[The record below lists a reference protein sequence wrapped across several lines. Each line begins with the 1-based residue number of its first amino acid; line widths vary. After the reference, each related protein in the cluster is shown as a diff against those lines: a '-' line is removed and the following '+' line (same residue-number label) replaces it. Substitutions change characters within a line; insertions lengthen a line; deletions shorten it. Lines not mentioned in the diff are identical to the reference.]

1 VAGRD
6 DIGTYARSTL
16 NQNRYRLY
24 ADRFMTEISR
34 EHYLHFSGQKEDFE
48 IEPIYERHADL
59 FSREAVDELRGSG
72 NRELLFFA
80 VQGLMG
86 QETKAEEAELARR
99 EAALEIEVDGETLPL
114 RQSVVAQANEPDPER
129 RAAIERARLDVGTAE
144 LTPLQVEMHER
155 MATITQEL
163 GWPSMLD
170 LCEELSGIDLEA
182 LELQTET
189 LLGDTEALYE
199 PLVEPELQRHLG
211 LGFAELRRSDIPAFM
226 RAPSLDAAFPQE
238 KALPALRQ
246 TLAGLGI
253 DLDAQRGVIVDA
265 EVRPTKTPRAF
276 CAPARVPDEVYLMI
290 SPQGGR
296 DDIEALFHE
305 AGHTEHYAHVD
316 GSLSFER
323 RLLGDNSFTEA
334 FAFLFQ
340 YLSEEPAW
348 LEEVLGVD
356 GAPLAGFAQAVKLI
370 FVRRYSAKLG
380 YERRLHAPGVELAA
394 MPEEYASRLSD
405 ALHVDWPRETWI
417 GDVDGF
423 FYSACYIRAWAV
435 ERALRAHLVE
445 QFGERWFAEPAAGEL
460 LMQIW
465 GRGQR
470 VLAEELLE
478 ELGAQPKI
486 DLSVLVPA
494 L

>member
-1 VAGRD
+1 
-6 DIGTYARSTL
+6 
-16 NQNRYRLY
+16 
-24 ADRFMTEISR
+24 MTEISR

-59 FSREAVDELRGSG
+59 FAREAVDELRGSG

-129 RAAIERARLDVGTAE
+129 RAAIEHARLDVGTAE
-144 LTPLQVEMHER
+144 LTPLQVEMQER

-182 LELQTET
+182 LERQTET

-199 PLVEPELQRHLG
+199 PVVEPELQRHLG

-265 EVRPTKTPRAF
+265 EV
-276 CAPARVPDEVYLMI
+276 
-290 SPQGGR
+290 
-296 DDIEALFHE
+296 
-305 AGHTEHYAHVD
+305 
-316 GSLSFER
+316 
-323 RLLGDNSFTEA
+323 
-334 FAFLFQ
+334 
-340 YLSEEPAW
+340 
-348 LEEVLGVD
+348 
-356 GAPLAGFAQAVKLI
+356 
-370 FVRRYSAKLG
+370 
-380 YERRLHAPGVELAA
+380 
-394 MPEEYASRLSD
+394 
-405 ALHVDWPRETWI
+405 
-417 GDVDGF
+417 
-423 FYSACYIRAWAV
+423 
-435 ERALRAHLVE
+435 
-445 QFGERWFAEPAAGEL
+445 
-460 LMQIW
+460 
-465 GRGQR
+465 
-470 VLAEELLE
+470 
-478 ELGAQPKI
+478 
-486 DLSVLVPA
+486 
-494 L
+494 